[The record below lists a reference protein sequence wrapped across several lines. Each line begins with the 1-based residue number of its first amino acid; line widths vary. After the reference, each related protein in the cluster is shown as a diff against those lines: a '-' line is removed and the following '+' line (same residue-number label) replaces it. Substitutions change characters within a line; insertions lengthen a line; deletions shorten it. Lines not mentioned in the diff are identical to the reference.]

1 MIKTLSAILTAAVI
15 LLVAGLLLLPSP
27 SLHPTAPHL
36 ATQALPPLEAQA
48 STVTLPITIPH
59 ASIAQALEAATPA
72 SIADESRVFG
82 KTVRWSVARGPFR
95 AAGRSGRLGI
105 GSKLHGK
112 VKRKSRTLATLSGRM
127 HLGMQP
133 RLTPHWRLI
142 PNLSPHVKLDHA
154 TVFFL
159 FNIAG
164 LVEPLL
170 NAELAEVQ
178 ARAAQEIEED
188 DFLEREARKQFDQL
202 CRSFQ
207 LRESPP
213 LWLEAK
219 PTGVH
224 AAQPHIGPDNIR
236 LQFGFDVETRILAH
250 ATQPQCPFPAQLE
263 LVDPEPGRFDFAL
276 PAEFSYDAIA
286 EAVQHELIGNTY
298 GDALRIDAIRIR
310 PHGQALLIAAD
321 ISMAAGG
328 WLKMDTEGTLYLL
341 AKPQLDIK
349 RQAIAFTNVEM
360 DLASRDALAEIAAAA
375 AEPVLVRLLSDR
387 MLLHLEPVLQKIGA
401 QAQKALADLSSEKFQ
416 IKGQIQKTQLSRMDV
431 GPQTLRLAFRI
442 QGDVQASAL
451 QLPWPDPQAEKREQ
465 KEAEAQK
472 QELQTPSEAK
482 RKTVAKQRVRK
493 AWNRD
498 RRGRR
503 DGELPELHRAARRG
517 DSDRVQ
523 ELIRAGADVN
533 ARDEQRH
540 LPPLIYAIKDGHEEV
555 VRELLDA
562 GAEVNVHGP
571 SGWTPLLG
579 ASDEGHET
587 IARWLLERGADPNAA
602 DGDGDTPL
610 FKAVAEDHPEV
621 VRLLIEYGADVH
633 QIDAH
638 GGTLLDL
645 ARNHAEI
652 SRMLRE
658 AGVRE

>member
-1 MIKTLSAILTAAVI
+1 MIRTLSAILTAAVI
-15 LLVAGLLLLPSP
+15 LLAAGLLLLPST

-36 ATQALPPLEAQA
+36 ATEALPPLEAQT

-95 AAGRSGRLGI
+95 ATGRSGQLHI
-105 GSKLHGK
+105 GSQLHGK
-112 VKRKSRTLATLSGRM
+112 VKRKSRTLATLGGRM
-127 HLGMQP
+127 HLGVRP

-142 PNLSPHVKLDHA
+142 PNLSPRVKLDHA
-154 TVFFL
+154 TVFLL
-159 FNIAG
+159 FNIAE

-170 NAELAEVQ
+170 DVKLAEVQ

-207 LRESPP
+207 LHESPP

-224 AAQPHIGPDNIR
+224 AAQPHIGSDDMR
-236 LQFGFDVETRILAH
+236 LQFGFDVETRIVAH

-263 LVDPEPGRFDFAL
+263 LVDPQPGRFDFAL
-276 PAEFSYDAIA
+276 PAEFAYDVIA
-286 EAVQHELIGNTY
+286 EAVQHELADTAHDDG
-298 GDALRIDAIRIR
+298 LRIDAVRIQ

-321 ISMAAGG
+321 VSIATGT
-328 WLKMDTEGTLYLL
+328 WLDTEGTLYLL
-341 AKPQLDIK
+341 AKPRLDVKRQTLALTDVALDI
-349 RQAIAFTNVEM
+349 
-360 DLASRDALAEIAAAA
+360 ASRSALTEIAAAA
-375 AEPVLVRLLSDR
+375 AEPVLVRLLSNR
-387 MLLHLEPVLQKIGA
+387 TLLHLEPVLQEIED

-416 IKGQIQKTQLSRMDV
+416 IKGQIQKTQLSRLDV

-442 QGDVQASAL
+442 QGGIQASVL
-451 QLPWPDPQAEKREQ
+451 QLPWPDPREKKRER
-465 KEAEAQK
+465 KEAKVQK
-472 QELQTPSEAK
+472 QELETPSEAK
-482 RKTVAKQRVRK
+482 QKPAAKPRVRR
-493 AWNRD
+493 ARNRD
-498 RRGRR
+498 RSGRR
-503 DGELPELHRAARRG
+503 DVGLPDLHRAAQHG
-517 DSDRVQ
+517 DTARVR
-523 ELIRAGADVN
+523 ELIQEGTNVN
-533 ARDEQRH
+533 ARDGQQH
-540 LPPLIYAIKDGHEEV
+540 LPPLIYAVKDGHEEV

-562 GAEVNVHGP
+562 GAEVNARGP

-610 FKAVAEDHPEV
+610 FKAVTEDHPEV

-633 QIDAH
+633 QVDAH
-638 GGTLLDL
+638 GSTLLDS

-652 SRMLRE
+652 RRMLWE
-658 AGVRE
+658 AGARE